1 MCRARLAL
9 ARPAPPAL
17 HTAAI
22 PTRHPASVHATQ
34 PLALMCPQ
42 GGNTALHLAAEQGH
56 EDAVRLLADQEDGAF
71 INFANRVP
79 ALLHCCAPRL
89 PC

>member
-1 MCRARLAL
+1 
-9 ARPAPPAL
+9 
-17 HTAAI
+17 
-22 PTRHPASVHATQ
+22 
-34 PLALMCPQ
+34 MCPQ

-56 EDAVRLLADQEDGAF
+56 EDAARLLADQEDGAF